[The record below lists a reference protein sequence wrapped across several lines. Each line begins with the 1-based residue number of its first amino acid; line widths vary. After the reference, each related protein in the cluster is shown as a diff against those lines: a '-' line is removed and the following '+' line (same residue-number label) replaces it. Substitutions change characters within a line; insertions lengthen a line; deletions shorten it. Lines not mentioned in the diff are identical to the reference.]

1 MKSESR
7 IQQEIVIHFNNTY
20 PELRGCLCYN
30 NNNSVG
36 GYRGKVNKFLGIIDG
51 RSDLVLYYQKVAT
64 HIELKTE
71 DGTQSK
77 NQIEWQAFIES
88 QGFDYYIVRSLKEFL
103 ELIEKI
109 IVT

>member
-1 MKSESR
+1 MKSETR
-7 IQQEIVIHFNNTY
+7 IQQEIIIHFRNKY

-30 NNNSVG
+30 NNNSTG
-36 GYRGKVNKFLGIIDG
+36 GYRGKVNKFLGIIKG
-51 RSDLVLYYQKVAT
+51 RSDLVLYYHKKAY

-71 DGTQSK
+71 DGAQRK
-77 NQIEWQAFIES
+77 DQKEWENLMWT
-88 QGFDYYIVRSLKEFL
+88 QGFDYYIIRSLEEFI

>member
-7 IQQEIVIHFNNTY
+7 IQQEIVVHFNNNY
-20 PELRGCLCYN
+20 PNLRGCLCYN

-36 GYRGKVNKFLGIIDG
+36 GYRGKVNKYLGIIKG
-51 RSDLVLYYQKVAT
+51 RSDMVLYYFGKAI

-71 DGTQSK
+71 TGKQRKDQKEWESLMK
-77 NQIEWQAFIES
+77 N
-88 QGFDYYIVRSLKEFL
+88 QGFDYYIIRSLEEFI